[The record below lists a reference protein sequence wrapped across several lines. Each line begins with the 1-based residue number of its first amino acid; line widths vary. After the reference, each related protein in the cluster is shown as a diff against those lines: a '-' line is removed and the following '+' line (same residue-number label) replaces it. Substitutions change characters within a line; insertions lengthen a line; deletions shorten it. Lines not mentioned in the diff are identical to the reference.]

1 MRKSFAASSP
11 AANLRLLMR
20 IVLTSNQEYFPG
32 LCLTVASVLAFWK
45 HETPPLFSVLT
56 SRVPEDLLGKLES
69 MVVERGARV
78 EFHEVKGNELASL
91 PPAPGLHPLTYAR
104 LLIPG
109 LFPGEKVLYLDSD
122 LLIVRDL
129 SSLFSLELAGAL
141 AAAPQAGRLG
151 DDCPWWEKDGLNPD
165 APYFCPGVMVID
177 CPAWLRERVGE
188 RTLELVLAD
197 PAACK
202 CWDQTALNYILYGR
216 YHVLSSAWSRLHWEF
231 AKKPEEETFIL
242 HFITAGKPW
251 RAPSDAGPHGVWL
264 EAFEILC
271 GRDFPGLS
279 RKLTFLARRRVGE
292 HLFARGVLA
301 LLSCWPGVSEKQ
313 KDHWRWKVSS
323 TCSPEKRPEAGACRR
338 LVEMVRVAARG
349 S

>member
-1 MRKSFAASSP
+1 
-11 AANLRLLMR
+11 MR

-56 SRVPEDLLGKLES
+56 SRVPEDLLGRLES

-91 PPAPGLHPLTYAR
+91 PLAPGLHPLTYAR

-129 SSLFSLELAGAL
+129 SSLFLLDLTSAL
-141 AAAPQAGRLG
+141 AAAPRAGRLG
-151 DDCPWWEKDGLNPD
+151 DDCPWWQKEGLDPD
-165 APYFCPGVMVID
+165 APYFCPGVMIID
-177 CPAWLRERVGE
+177 CPGWLRERVGE

-197 PAACK
+197 PSACK

-231 AKKPEEETFIL
+231 ARKPEDETFIL
-242 HFITAGKPW
+242 HFITSGKPW
-251 RAPSDAGPHGVWL
+251 RAPSDTGPHGVWL
-264 EAFEILC
+264 EAFQILC
-271 GRDFPGLS
+271 GRDFP
-279 RKLTFLARRRVGE
+279 RYARRFTVLARRRGLE
-292 HLFARGVLA
+292 HFFAICVWAVLSR
-301 LLSCWPGVSEKQ
+301 LPGVPENRKN
-313 KDHWRWKVSS
+313 HWRWKVSS
-323 TCSPEKRPEAGACRR
+323 TDAPEKRPEARACRK
-338 LVEMVRVAARG
+338 LVDEVRTAAG
-349 S
+349 GL